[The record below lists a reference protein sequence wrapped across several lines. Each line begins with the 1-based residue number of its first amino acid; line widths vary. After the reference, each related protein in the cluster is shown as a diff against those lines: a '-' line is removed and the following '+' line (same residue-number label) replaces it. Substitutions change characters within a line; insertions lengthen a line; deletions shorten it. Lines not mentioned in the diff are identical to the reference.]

1 MERFMMVPEFALLID
16 GDLIRGDR
24 VLAILNPAD
33 EEVIAQCP
41 LADEAMLEA
50 AVAAAQRAQPAWAAR
65 PHAERQGVLTALA
78 DVIRENT
85 KDLARLIVQE
95 QGKPF
100 QQALFEVMGAEQHVR
115 FYASL
120 DLQARVVSDTAAHRI
135 EERRKPL
142 GVVAGIV
149 PWNFPFLIAVYK
161 LAPAILAGNA
171 IILKPAPTTPLS
183 MLRFG
188 ALIRDIVPAGIV
200 QILTDNND
208 LGAAIAGHPGIAK
221 VSFTGS
227 TATGKAIMRR
237 GGDTLKRLT
246 LELGGNDAAIVLDDV
261 DLDEVVP
268 KLFMF
273 AFANAGQ
280 VCLAIKR
287 LYVHERIYEDVC
299 SRMAKLAE
307 SALVGG
313 GFEKGVQIGPLQNR
327 QQFQKI
333 LALIEAIRG
342 GDGSIIAG
350 GDRLGEK
357 GYFIRPTIV
366 RDVKETSSLVQEEA
380 FGPIRPI
387 LRFSDVDDA
396 IRRANDSIYGLGASV
411 WSADVERATAIAE
424 RLYAGTVWVNQHM
437 LVNPDTPLR
446 GAKQSGL
453 GVEYGV
459 EGFHEFTSAQ
469 LLSVAKT

>member
-1 MERFMMVPEFALLID
+1 MVSELGLLID
-16 GDLIRGDR
+16 GEIVEGARSLP
-24 VLAILNPAD
+24 VLNPAN

-41 LADEAMLEA
+41 LADNALLER
-50 AVAAAQRAQPAWAAR
+50 AVVAAQRAQPAWGAQ
-65 PHAERQGVLTALA
+65 PHSERQRVLVSIA
-78 DVIRENT
+78 DVINANS

-120 DLQARVVSDTAAHRI
+120 DLPARAISETATQRI
-135 EERRKPL
+135 EEHRRPL

-149 PWNFPFLIAVYK
+149 PWNFPFMIAVYK

-171 IILKPAPTTPLS
+171 IIIKPAPTTPLS

-188 ALIRDIVPAGIV
+188 ALIREVAPPGIV
-200 QILTDNND
+200 QIMTDNND
-208 LGAAIAGHPGIAK
+208 LGTAITSHPGIAK

-227 TATGKAIMRR
+227 TRTGKAIMSN
-237 GGDTLKRLT
+237 GAGTLKRLT
-246 LELGGNDAAIVLDDV
+246 LELGGNDAAIVLDDI
-261 DLDEVVP
+261 DLDAVVP

-287 LYVHERIYEDVC
+287 LYVHERIYDDVC
-299 SRMAKLAE
+299 SRMSRLAE
-307 SALVGG
+307 SAVVGD

-327 QQFQKI
+327 TQFERI
-333 LALIEAIRG
+333 LGLIEAVRA
-342 GDGSIIAG
+342 GDGTVIAG
-350 GDRLGEK
+350 GQRIGAK

-366 RDVKETSSLVQEEA
+366 RDVKETSDLVREEA

-387 LRFSDVDDA
+387 LKFSNVDDA
-396 IRRANDSIYGLGASV
+396 IARANDSSYGLGASV
-411 WSADVERATAIAE
+411 WSADVARATAIAE
-424 RLYAGTVWVNQHM
+424 RLVAGTVWVNQHM
-437 LVNPDTPLR
+437 SVNPDVPLR

-459 EGFHEFTSAQ
+459 EGLHEFTSAQ
-469 LLSVAKT
+469 ILNVAKA

>member
-1 MERFMMVPEFALLID
+1 MASEFGLLID
-16 GDLIRGDR
+16 GEIVEGGGT
-24 VLAILNPAD
+24 LAVLNPAD
-33 EEVIAQCP
+33 EDVIAQCP
-41 LADEAMLEA
+41 IADTAILEI
-50 AVAAAQRAQPAWAAR
+50 AVAAAQRAQLAWAAL
-65 PHAERQGVLTALA
+65 PHAERQRVLIAIA
-78 DVIRENT
+78 DVIHANSKE
-85 KDLARLIVQE
+85 LAGLIVQE

-120 DLQARVVSDTAAHRI
+120 DLPVRLVSETAAQRI

-171 IILKPAPTTPLS
+171 IIIKPAPTTPLS
-183 MLRFG
+183 MLKFG
-188 ALIRDIVPAGIV
+188 ALIKDVAPRGVV

-208 LGAAIAGHPGIAK
+208 LGPILTGHPGIAK

-227 TATGKAIMRR
+227 TATGKAIMRS
-237 GGDTLKRLT
+237 GADTLKRLT

-261 DLDEVVP
+261 DLDSVVP

-287 LYVHERIYEDVC
+287 LYVQESIYEEVC
-299 SRMAKLAE
+299 SRMARLAKT
-307 SALVGG
+307 AVVGG

-327 QQFQKI
+327 QQFEKT
-333 LALIEAIRG
+333 LALIETIRG

-350 GDRLGEK
+350 GHRLGEK
-357 GYFIRPTIV
+357 GYFIPPTIV
-366 RDVKETSSLVQEEA
+366 RDVNETSSLVREEV

-387 LRFSDVDDA
+387 LRFSDVEDA
-396 IRRANDSIYGLGASV
+396 IMRANNSPYGLGASV
-411 WSADVERATAIAE
+411 WSADVARATSIAE
-424 RLYAGTVWVNQHM
+424 RLDAGTVWVNQHM
-437 LVNPDTPLR
+437 LVNPDVPLR

-453 GVEYGV
+453 GVEFGI

-469 LLSVAKT
+469 LLNIAKT